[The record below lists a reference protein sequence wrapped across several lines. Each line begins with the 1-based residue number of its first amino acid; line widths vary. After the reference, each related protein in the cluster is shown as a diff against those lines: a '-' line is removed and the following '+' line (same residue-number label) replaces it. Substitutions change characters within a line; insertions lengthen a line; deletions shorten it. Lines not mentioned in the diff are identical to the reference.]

1 MFRNGVNVCYIFHLC
16 VNGTQEKLAPSVCSH
31 ACSLCSEGRTKTAVN
46 WRHCMMM
53 MTAVWDWDAI
63 LWALGATF
71 VVDCPW
77 LIMPQVAGPKTV
89 SEMINL
95 GSCFE
100 FTICKLLSRCSS
112 TSYAFLVSELAL
124 FSCSTC
130 LLFNQLSVDKQL
142 KDELEANID
151 SNDKHITVMHFA

>member
-100 FTICKLLSRCSS
+100 FAVFHHLLPSASYYQGVHQLAMPSLSVSWLFSAAQLVFFS
-112 TSYAFLVSELAL
+112 TSSAL
-124 FSCSTC
+124 T
-130 LLFNQLSVDKQL
+130 NNWKM
-142 KDELEANID
+142 N
-151 SNDKHITVMHFA
+151 